1 MLVLNN
7 IKKKYKDRVII
18 DGINLVF
25 PDKGLFFI
33 TGDSGSGKTSLL
45 NIIGMLDN
53 DFTGQVIWNG
63 NELKTKCEHEVENYH
78 LNELGFIFQDFNLLE
93 YLSVREN
100 IELLS
105 ILENK
110 KKNFSRSVNSE
121 DILKKLNLT
130 KVVNNKAKE
139 LSGGEKQRVSIAR
152 ILCRDCKVILA
163 DEPTGNLDRENT
175 ETIFEILSQLAQEK
189 LIIVVTHNEQA
200 ALKYGNGFIEI
211 SDGKIVHQS
220 FLCEE
225 TECGD
230 KKNHAT
236 QKKKTIRASGVGK
249 LNFKYMRHSRKRLIS
264 SIFMMVFCVTTI
276 ALFLSA
282 FQSVT
287 NINDVINKSVLESDR
302 ITIVNKNEN
311 FRLEEISEEFISK
324 LEKDKNIRH
333 WVSYYEE
340 TLILSSETTAETIY
354 GQYNVVDDSDVYDC
368 RYEDLEGRL
377 PKKSG
382 EITISKEIAD
392 TFFPKGDILGKKLE
406 VETMGDQ
413 KFTCEIVGYR
423 TENNQNNY
431 GIYISKEQAD
441 EISSKLIGMEY
452 QTFTFSNDTKY
463 NGIYSIYIENNRNG
477 TNKKRNIVYGRRNK
491 NENEIMISINS
502 VNQYLECMGVKRN
515 YTTKEL
521 ISGKLQ
527 EEDLNLIFG
536 EEVCL
541 SATIENT
548 KLADVQI
555 VGIYETK
562 NVGDNITFYLN
573 NELIR
578 SLSKTNINSL
588 DIFVNSTKES
598 KMESIYDLISEY
610 GYSYSSV
617 SGNLGATVTMKVSM
631 MFEILS
637 AIMIFVIIVSVI
649 MMRFTAKNMLC
660 GRIYEVG
667 VLKTMGV
674 SNRNVLLMFVFQN
687 TIIGLCSAVISSFIT
702 YVIVKVDWISYEGIS
717 LLSFNGWICIIDIL
731 ASVLICNLSGIY
743 DMLQVSKK
751 SAIECIRNSHI

>member
-1 MLVLNN
+1 MLVLKN

-63 NELKTKCEHEVENYH
+63 KELRAKNEHEIQNFH
-78 LNELGFIFQDFNLLE
+78 LNEMGFIFQDYNLLE
-93 YLSVREN
+93 YLSVRDN
-100 IELLS
+100 VELLS
-105 ILENK
+105 ILENN
-110 KKNFSRSVNSE
+110 KKNESAHVKSE
-121 DILKKLNLT
+121 QVLEKLKLT

-211 SDGKIVHQS
+211 SDGKIVTQS
-220 FLCEE
+220 FHCEE
-225 TECGD
+225 TEWGD
-230 KKNHAT
+230 KRNNT
-236 QKKKTIRASGVGK
+236 IQRKKTIRASGVGK
-249 LNFKYMRHSRKRLIS
+249 LNFKYMRYNRKRLIS
-264 SIFMMVFCVTTI
+264 SMFMMVFCVTTI
-276 ALFLSA
+276 SLFLSA

-324 LEKDKNIRH
+324 LGKDKNIKH

-354 GQYNVVDDSDVYDC
+354 GQYNVVDDSDVFEC

-392 TFFPKGDILGKKLE
+392 TFFPEGDILGRKLE

-413 KFTCEIVGYR
+413 KFTGEIVGYR

-441 EISSKLIGMEY
+441 EISSKLIRMEY
-452 QTFTFSNDTKY
+452 QTFTFANDTKY
-463 NGIYSIYIENNRNG
+463 NGIFSVYIENNSDG
-477 TNKKRNIVYGRRNK
+477 TNKEHNVVYGRRNK

-515 YTTKEL
+515 YTKKEL
-521 ISGKLQ
+521 TSGKLQ
-527 EEDLNLIFG
+527 KEDLNMIF
-536 EEVCL
+536 EEELCL

-548 KLADVQI
+548 KLANVQI
-555 VGIYETK
+555 VGIYEDE
-562 NVGDNITFYLN
+562 NMSDNITFYLN
-573 NELIR
+573 DELIR
-578 SLSKTNINSL
+578 SLSKTHMNSL
-588 DIFVNSTKES
+588 DIFVNSTRES
-598 KMESIYDLISEY
+598 KMEPIYDLINEY

-617 SGNLGATVTMKVSM
+617 SGNIGTTVTMKVSM
-631 MFEILS
+631 VFEILL

-674 SNRNVLLMFVFQN
+674 SNCNVLLMFIFHN
-687 TIIGLCSAVISSFIT
+687 TIIGLCSAIISSLIT
-702 YVIVKVDWISYEGIS
+702 YVIVKVNWISYEGIS
-717 LLSFNGWICIIDIL
+717 LLSFNAWICMISVFVGII
-731 ASVLICNLSGIY
+731 ICNLSGMY
-743 DMLQVSKK
+743 DMWVVSKK
-751 SAIECIRNSHI
+751 SAIECIRHSNN

>member
-1 MLVLNN
+1 MLVLKN

-53 DFTGQVIWNG
+53 DFTGEVSWNG
-63 NELKTKCEHEVENYH
+63 NKLKSKCESEIQKYH

-105 ILENK
+105 MLENK
-110 KKNFSRSVNSE
+110 KENFANSVKSE
-121 DILKKLNLT
+121 DILKKLKLT

-163 DEPTGNLDRENT
+163 DEPTGNLDSGNT
-175 ETIFEILSQLAQEK
+175 EIIFEILSQLAKEK
-189 LIIVVTHNEQA
+189 LVIVVTHNEQA
-200 ALKYGNGFIEI
+200 ALKYGDDCIKI
-211 SDGKIVHQS
+211 SDGKIVDQS
-220 FLCEE
+220 FICEE
-225 TECGD
+225 TEC
-230 KKNHAT
+230 
-236 QKKKTIRASGVGK
+236 KKTNSIQRKRTIKALGLGK
-249 LNFKYMRHSRKRLIS
+249 LNLKYMKYNRKKLIS
-264 SIFMMVFCVTTI
+264 SMLMMVFCVTTI

-287 NINDVINKSVLESDR
+287 HISDVINKSVLESDK
-302 ITIVNKNEN
+302 ITVVNKNEN
-311 FRLEEISEEFISK
+311 FRLEEISQEFISK
-324 LEKDKNIRH
+324 LVKEKNIKH
-333 WVSYYEE
+333 CIPYYEE

-354 GQYNVVDDSDVYDC
+354 GQYNVVDDSNIFDC

-377 PKKSG
+377 PNKSG
-382 EITISKEIAD
+382 EVTISKEIAD
-392 TFFPKGDILGKKLE
+392 TFFPEGNIIGRKLD

-441 EISSKLIGMEY
+441 EISSKLIKMEY
-452 QTFTFSNDTKY
+452 QTFTFVNDTKY
-463 NGIYSIYIENNRNG
+463 NGIFSVYVENNGNERN
-477 TNKKRNIVYGRRNK
+477 TEYNIVYGRRNK
-491 NENEIMISINS
+491 NKNEIMININS
-502 VNQYLECMGVKRN
+502 INQYLECMGVRRN
-515 YTTKEL
+515 YTAKEL
-521 ISGKLQ
+521 SSGKLKKD
-527 EEDLNLIFG
+527 DLNLIFG

-555 VGIYETK
+555 VGIYETE
-562 NVGDNITFYLN
+562 NVSDNITFYLN
-573 NELIR
+573 DELIR

-588 DIFVNSTKES
+588 DVYVNSSKES
-598 KMESIYDLISEY
+598 KMKSIYNLISEY

-617 SGNLGATVTMKVSM
+617 SGNIGATVTMKVSM
-631 MFEILS
+631 VFEILS
-637 AIMIFVIIVSVI
+637 AIMIFVILVSVI
-649 MMRFTAKNMLC
+649 MMRFTAKNMLSD
-660 GRIYEVG
+660 RIYEVG

-674 SNRNVLLMFVFQN
+674 SNSNILFMFVFQN
-687 TIIGLCSAVISSFIT
+687 TMIGFCSAVISSLIT
-702 YVIVKVDWISYEGIS
+702 YIIVKVNWISYEGIS
-717 LLSFNGWICIIDIL
+717 LLSFNGWICTIAIL

-743 DMLQVSKK
+743 DMLLVSKK
-751 SAIECIRNSHI
+751 SAIECIRNSHT